1 MMNAVVREALDIDDP
16 VLVSRMLAK
25 LDQDGLIKRTVQGKR
40 CYRIQLTKA
49 GEKQASELPALKTKP
64 KTSAKAPAKA
74 KVAAAGKSAPT
85 KKAPVNKTP
94 VKKAPVK
101 KAPVNKTSV
110 KKATPSAKTAVATSA
125 TTTRKQRGTLGE
137 VDQRIIALLNEAPSH
152 RITDVDGR
160 MNSIL
165 RSRLGV
171 DDSFVIS
178 RSLAALDKAGL
189 INRVLHGKRCP
200 LLELTKT
207 GIAFANGSDVTPS
220 VSTEIT
226 PARAPEGAPVLS
238 AATKSVTAA
247 TPAKRAIAAEPVA
260 SDGKLAAAVANE
272 LLEQLI
278 ERVSAVDLQPKEVA
292 ELRTELAKVTSACE
306 EAEHRTV
313 LAEQTLTAVR
323 AEAKVWEERC
333 AQLEK
338 NLDAA
343 MRGPDRTREV
353 YERTRELSAMI
364 SSRPNS

>member
-1 MMNAVVREALDIDDP
+1 M
-16 VLVSRMLAK
+16 
-25 LDQDGLIKRTVQGKR
+25 
-40 CYRIQLTKA
+40 
-49 GEKQASELPALKTKP
+49 
-64 KTSAKAPAKA
+64 
-74 KVAAAGKSAPT
+74 
-85 KKAPVNKTP
+85 NKTP
-94 VKKAPVK
+94 
-101 KAPVNKTSV
+101 V

-137 VDQRIIALLNEAPSH
+137 IDQRIIALLNEAPSH

-165 RSRLGV
+165 RSRLDV

-200 LLELTKT
+200 LLELTKA

-220 VSTEIT
+220 VSPETTPEVAPEVA
-226 PARAPEGAPVLS
+226 PARAPEAAPVLS
-238 AATKSVTAA
+238 AATKSGTSAP
-247 TPAKRAIAAEPVA
+247 PAKAAEPVA